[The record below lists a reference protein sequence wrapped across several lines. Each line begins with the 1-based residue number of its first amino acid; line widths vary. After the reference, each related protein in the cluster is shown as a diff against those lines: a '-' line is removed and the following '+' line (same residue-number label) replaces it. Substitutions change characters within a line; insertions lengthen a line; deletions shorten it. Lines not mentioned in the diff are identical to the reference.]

1 MKRLAIIDLGS
12 NTCRLVIFAFTPDG
26 AFRLTDQVSESV
38 RIGEGMLGQS
48 NLQLKPMRRV
58 IELLKMF
65 AALCRA
71 NEIETVIATATSA
84 VRDAAN
90 GAEFVERVARETG
103 LTLRVL
109 TGDEEAYYA
118 YLGAINGVTLAN
130 GIIADLGGGSL
141 ELTRVQNRLLVATA
155 SLPLGAVRM
164 TEKFLRGDPIPKS
177 AVRSLTA
184 YVNAQLDAFPWLR
197 LTRGETLIALGGTVR
212 ALTKVDQRAREY
224 PLERLHAYELSH
236 AAVSEI
242 SDELLKKDVAARAK
256 IKGLK
261 DERADI
267 IPAGALVIREL
278 MTHVS
283 APQLIVSGRGLREGL
298 LYEYLLR
305 EGEEL
310 VLRDEGSNVKTSNV
324 ILPDV
329 RAFGIANV
337 SCLYEIDWA
346 HAQQVCQLALMLFDQ
361 MRGEHRLGAA
371 ERALLLYAACLHDC
385 GVLIDY
391 YRHHHHSAY
400 LIENAD
406 LPGFNHRELA
416 YLALLVRWHRRGEPT
431 LEPYDALLTKTDLA
445 RLEKL
450 IACLRMAED
459 LERSRAQLIVT
470 LRVHVRAHDIEIVAS
485 TRAPAAA
492 ELWSA
497 NRETKLWDRAFGKRV
512 RVVAQPHAEKVE
524 PARQETSVQARAA
537 WIVNALK

>member
-1 MKRLAIIDLGS
+1 MQCGMKRLAIIDLGS

-26 AFRLTDQVSESV
+26 AFRLTDQVSEGV
-38 RIGEGMLGQS
+38 RIGEGMFGQP
-48 NLQLKPMRRV
+48 NLQPKPIRRV
-58 IELLKMF
+58 IELLKMY

-118 YLGAINGVTLAN
+118 YLGAINGITLTN

-141 ELTRVQNRLLVATA
+141 ELTRVQNRSLVATA

-177 AVRSLTA
+177 AARALTA

-197 LTRGETLIALGGTVR
+197 LARGETLVALGGTVR

-242 SDELLKKDVAARAK
+242 SDELLKKDMAARAK

-278 MTHVS
+278 MAHLS
-283 APQLIVSGRGLREGL
+283 ASQLIVSGRGLREGL
-298 LYEYLLR
+298 LYEHLLR
-305 EGEEL
+305 
-310 VLRDEGSNVKTSNV
+310 NVETSSTQV
-324 ILPDV
+324 PLLPDV
-329 RAFGIANV
+329 CAFGIANL
-337 SCLYEIDWA
+337 SYLYEIDWA
-346 HAQQVCQLALMLFDQ
+346 HAQQVCELALALFDQ
-361 MRGEHRLGAA
+361 LRAVHGLGTA
-371 ERALLLYAACLHDC
+371 ERALLAYAAVLHDC

-391 YRHHHHSAY
+391 YRHHHHSAH

-406 LPGFNHRELA
+406 LPGFTHRELA
-416 YLALLVRWHRRGEPT
+416 YLALMVRWHRRGEPS
-431 LEPYDALLTKTDLA
+431 LEPYDALLTKSDLA

-459 LERSRAQLIVT
+459 LERSRAQLIVQ
-470 LRVHVRAHDIEIVAS
+470 LRVDVRAHEIEVVAL
-485 TRAPAAA
+485 TLAAAEA

-497 NRETKLWDRAFGKRV
+497 NRETKLWERAFGKRV
-512 RVVAQPHAEKVE
+512 RVVAQPYTEAVE
-524 PARQETSVQARAA
+524 PARQETTVQARAE
-537 WIVNALK
+537 WISNALK